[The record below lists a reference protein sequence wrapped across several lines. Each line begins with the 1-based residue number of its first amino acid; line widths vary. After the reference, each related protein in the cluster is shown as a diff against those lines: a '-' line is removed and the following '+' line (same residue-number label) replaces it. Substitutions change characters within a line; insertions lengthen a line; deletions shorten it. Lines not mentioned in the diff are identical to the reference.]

1 MYALDEIA
9 EDRANFHSAIMTA
22 APYRPLYV
30 KIKVVWGCNLRC
42 RGCNHWRERRGPP
55 LPTSRLIEIVDELA
69 EMGCRKIHLSGG
81 EPTLRPD
88 LETLVARI
96 AERDMRA
103 TMTTNATLI
112 TRERAAALAAAGLKG
127 VNVSID
133 SPDPDIHDR
142 LRGIKGAW
150 KRTVKG
156 TRYLRRRMKKGT
168 LRINAVVSR
177 LNYASLADLPDLAGE
192 LGADS
197 LNLIPLDENTD
208 EARRLNKQHIL
219 DYNLQIAPRIVERA
233 LALGLMQGVEQAYP
247 YGTTHEEIEQAKEG
261 RYARGQYDNTP
272 CFAPWTH
279 ALIDHQG
286 LVNICCVL
294 RQEPI
299 MGDLACQS
307 FAQVWEGPVYHMVRC
322 EQRRPLSD
330 GCRRCDD
337 FLSEN
342 RTLYRLYAGC

>member
-9 EDRANFHSAIMTA
+9 ENRVSFHRAIVTA
-22 APYRPLYV
+22 APYHPLYV
-30 KIKVVWGCNLRC
+30 KVKVVWGCNLRC

-55 LPTSRLIEIVDELA
+55 LPTSRLMEVMDELA

-88 LETLVARI
+88 LEPLIARI
-96 AERDMRA
+96 AERNIRP

-112 TRERAAALAAAGLKG
+112 TRERAAALAVAGLRG

-133 SPDPDIHDR
+133 SPDPEIHDR

-150 KRTVKG
+150 KRAVKG
-156 TRYLRRRMKKGT
+156 TRYLRRRMKKGS
-168 LRINAVVSR
+168 LRINTVISR
-177 LNYASLADLPDLAGE
+177 LNYASLSDLPELTAD
-192 LGADS
+192 LGADR

-208 EARRLNKQHIL
+208 EARRLNKHHIL
-219 DYNLQIAPRIVERA
+219 DYNARIAPRIAEKA
-233 LALGLMQGVEQAYP
+233 LALGLMQHIEQAYP
-247 YGTTHEEIEQAKEG
+247 YGTTQGEIEQAKEG
-261 RYARGQYDNTP
+261 HYARGQYDNAP

-286 LVNICCVL
+286 LVNLCCVL
-294 RQEPI
+294 RQAPI
-299 MGDLACQS
+299 MGDLASQT
-307 FAQVWEGPVYHMVRC
+307 FAQIWEGSVYRTVRG
-322 EQRRPLSD
+322 EQRRPLFD

-342 RTLYRLYAGC
+342 RALYRLYAGR